1 MKRVILLVEDE
12 RPIRRLVHG
21 ILARSGAYRVLV
33 AKTGEEGI
41 QIGLEFPSTIHL
53 LLANAILPGMLG
65 TDVAVK
71 LKAVR
76 PAMRV
81 ILLTGK
87 AHKDLAVLNGGFQR
101 LEKARGGEDLLD
113 RVRAELGG
121 AVRAAGGG

>member
-1 MKRVILLVEDE
+1 MNVVTYII
-12 RPIRRLVHG
+12 P
-21 ILARSGAYRVLV
+21 
-33 AKTGEEGI
+33 I

-101 LEKARGGEDLLD
+101 LEKARAGEDLLE

-121 AVRAAGGG
+121 AVRSAGGG